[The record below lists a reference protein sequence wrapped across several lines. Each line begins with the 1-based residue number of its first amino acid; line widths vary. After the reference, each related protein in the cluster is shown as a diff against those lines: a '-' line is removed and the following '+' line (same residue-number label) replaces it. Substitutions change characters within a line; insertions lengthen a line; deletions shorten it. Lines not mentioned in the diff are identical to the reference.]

1 MFTGTLILSPSNRS
15 SLSLMRSS
23 WHVSRI
29 KSVLILFRQ
38 HISISRYKYLVSD
51 TDGSVVS
58 QRCADSEAAST
69 SFIQSI
75 VKKKTSQLSEISTN
89 WLFCLTS
96 SSKHKSLTRSSEK
109 TKKHSRTWNLL
120 FQRLVI
126 YQNCCRLLTF

>member
-1 MFTGTLILSPSNRS
+1 
-15 SLSLMRSS
+15 MRSS

-29 KSVLILFRQ
+29 KSVLLLFRQ

-75 VKKKTSQLSEISTN
+75 VKKNISGFLSAQWDLYKLIVFSDQQFKTQKSDSFLREDKETFENLEFIIPKISNLPKLLQAT
-89 WLFCLTS
+89 
-96 SSKHKSLTRSSEK
+96 
-109 TKKHSRTWNLL
+109 NLL
-120 FQRLVI
+120 TI
-126 YQNCCRLLTF
+126 IN

>member
-1 MFTGTLILSPSNRS
+1 
-15 SLSLMRSS
+15 MRSS

-29 KSVLILFRQ
+29 KSVLLLFRQ

-75 VKKKTSQLSEISTN
+75 VKKNISGFLSAQWDLYKLIVLSDQQFKTQKSDSFLREDKETFENLEFIIPKISN
-89 WLFCLTS
+89 LPKL
-96 SSKHKSLTRSSEK
+96 LQA
-109 TKKHSRTWNLL
+109 TK
-120 FQRLVI
+120 
-126 YQNCCRLLTF
+126 LLTIIN

>member
-1 MFTGTLILSPSNRS
+1 
-15 SLSLMRSS
+15 MRSS

-29 KSVLILFRQ
+29 KSVLLLFRQ

-75 VKKKTSQLSEISTN
+75 VKKNISGFLSAQWDLYKLIVFSDQQFKTQKSDSFLGEDKETFENLEFIIPKISNLPKLLQAT
-89 WLFCLTS
+89 
-96 SSKHKSLTRSSEK
+96 
-109 TKKHSRTWNLL
+109 NLL
-120 FQRLVI
+120 TI
-126 YQNCCRLLTF
+126 IN